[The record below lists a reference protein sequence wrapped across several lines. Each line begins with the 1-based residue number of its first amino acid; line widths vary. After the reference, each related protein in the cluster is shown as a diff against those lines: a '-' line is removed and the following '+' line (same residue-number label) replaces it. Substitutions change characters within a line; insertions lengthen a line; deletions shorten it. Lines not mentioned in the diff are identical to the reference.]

1 MKNFKAQTIDTPGV
15 IKKVSELFRGYR
27 RLILGFNTFLPEGH
41 KICDEDI
48 ERSEAAFRAAEEA
61 ARARELAA
69 QQAALARGPP
79 SGPVS
84 SNQNGGG
91 GAQGGQAAAAGGAA
105 PQHQEFDHAISYVTN
120 IKQRFS
126 TEPDTYKAFLDI
138 LHAYQKDQAKPKEQ
152 QKGIQEVLDK
162 VSKLFADHPDLLKE
176 FTYFLPD
183 AVQGQAKERLDRAAQ
198 ESIDR
203 KRRQQQMG
211 QMPQARPAAGGRGGR
226 GGRGGGRGGGGR
238 GGGMNQGGAPAY
250 GGPGGGGGGAYGRH
264 GGYDDDGLGGYGQD
278 YDPRKR
284 QSVGGGARHGGA
296 QGGDL
301 NRRPMKK
308 PRSAVLDSLHATS
321 IERYFFERAAQ
332 VLADVSPSAWGEFT
346 QCLSLYSAGVL
357 SAADLL
363 SLVSDQLEGT
373 QSSELLD
380 EFKVILSFHSTSQFA
395 NQAWAQL
402 PVTEL
407 DLSSCRRCTP
417 SYRALPASYPKLVCS
432 KRSELEKANL
442 NDEWVSVPMGSE
454 ESFVFKH
461 MRKNQ
466 YEEELFKNE
475 DQRFEMDMVI
485 EANKATLQKL
495 QPLLEEINEMKA
507 LAAGGGP
514 NGPSGQPLNRY
525 RFRLDERSLST
536 VHLAAIA
543 RIYGDHADDLLALLR
558 KHPIGAIPVI
568 HKRLEQKD
576 AEWRK
581 ARQAKIKE
589 WRPVLAANFGKA
601 LDHQREAF
609 RVRDKKL
616 VTAHALASEVVDAS
630 LVKLES
636 AQSSDSAT
644 APEDG
649 AAAAAASE
657 GGSGKAS
664 PPNTTTNAH
673 GAAGAALLGLN
684 GVTSDKELAAEL
696 SAKLARLPPGF
707 GTPKADAAAAAA
719 DSTAAHGNGNAS
731 GHLVLSLGDKA
742 LAWEAYLLVRLALA
756 KGAVSQTNSQKVLAA
771 WRELL
776 VDFFGIPWACLSHKS
791 TLPSSS
797 EASSSSSSSDVVVS
811 PEAEEAPLPVGTS
824 VICPDGWA
832 KTTAAAIATS
842 DGDTY
847 ELQLASD
854 GSIVTRPASQVW
866 AQTLPPP
873 ESPPPPLE
881 PEKKVGSARWPAAN
895 SAAAA
900 SGGADAGSSE
910 DAAAAW
916 EGYAEPLEGLG
927 EALPASRRMLVATQP
942 GFLAM
947 RLFALL
953 CERLALAKD
962 LCEKADATRVEE
974 HPLKASV
981 REEQADPEKAALAEI
996 NGTSKDLDAGS
1007 SLGLGAESKTS
1018 AADGGASGDGEA
1030 RDSSS
1035 SSAAA
1040 SSSSAGAESQG
1051 GFEGWLELLASLL
1064 GGRIDA
1070 NRYEDGCRDLV
1081 GAQAYLLST
1090 ADKVVASVVKAL
1102 QALVAD
1108 RHYTGL
1114 VKMYQW
1120 ESTQGSGGGNVQPA
1134 RYLCHAQQQLAPLPA
1149 TPGSEAYRMECDHE
1163 ARTLTIDALGFAT
1176 PAVASSP
1183 PAAASSGAAGASTAT
1198 TAPPASTSSPDDASP
1213 PLSEAGAEATEA
1225 AATATAGSAEAAH
1238 MEEATV
1244 PAMAAAA
1251 ASEVTP
1257 AFSSAVEEDEAGR

>member
-41 KICDEDI
+41 KICNEDI
-48 ERSEAAFRAAEEA
+48 ERSEAEFRAAEEA
-61 ARARELAA
+61 ARARDLAA
-69 QQAALARGPP
+69 QQAALARAPP
-79 SGPVS
+79 SAPGS
-84 SNQNGGG
+84 GNQGG
-91 GAQGGQAAAAGGAA
+91 GAAAGAAA

-203 KRRQQQMG
+203 KRRQQLG
-211 QMPQARPAAGGRGGR
+211 QMPQARPASGGRGGR
-226 GGRGGGRGGGGR
+226 GGRGGGRGSGGR
-238 GGGMNQGGAPAY
+238 GGGMNQGGGAPAY
-250 GGPGGGGGGAYGRH
+250 SAGAYGRH
-264 GGYDDDGLGGYGQD
+264 GGYEDDLGGGGGYGQE

-284 QSVGGGARHGGA
+284 QSVGGGPGARGGG

-301 NRRPMKK
+301 NRRAMKK

-357 SAADLL
+357 SGADLL
-363 SLVSDQLEGT
+363 SLVSDQLEGA

-485 EANKATLQKL
+485 ETNKATLQKL
-495 QPLLEEINEMKA
+495 QPLLDEINEMKA
-507 LAAGGGP
+507 LAGGSGP
-514 NGPSGQPLNRY
+514 NGPNGQPLNRY

-609 RVRDKKL
+609 RVKDKKL
-616 VTAHALASEVVDAS
+616 VTAHALASEVVDAA

-636 AQSSDSAT
+636 TDAT
-644 APEDG
+644 STEEG
-649 AAAAAASE
+649 VAANSSE
-657 GGSGKAS
+657 GGGNGKAS
-664 PPNTTTNAH
+664 PPTTSGANNTH

-684 GVTSDKELAAEL
+684 GVASDKELAAEL

-707 GTPKADAAAAAA
+707 GAI
-719 DSTAAHGNGNAS
+719 SESSSNGGQSAS
-731 GHLVLSLGDKA
+731 GHLVLSLEDKS
-742 LAWEAYLLVRLALA
+742 LAWDAYLLVRLALA

-776 VDFFGIPWACLSHKS
+776 VDFFGIPWACLSHKG
-791 TLPSSS
+791 TLSSSS
-797 EASSSSSSSDVVVS
+797 EASTEAVVS
-811 PEAEEAPLPVGTS
+811 PEAEEAPLPIGTS

-832 KTTAAAIATS
+832 KTTATVTNTG

-873 ESPPPPLE
+873 DAPPPPLE
-881 PEKKVGSARWPAAN
+881 PEKKGGSARWPASN
-895 SAAAA
+895 SATAATAATGAAA
-900 SGGADAGSSE
+900 EAASSE
-910 DAAAAW
+910 EAAAAW
-916 EGYAEPLEGLG
+916 EGYAEPPQGSG
-927 EALPASRRMLVATQP
+927 GNEALPKSRRMLVATQP
-942 GFLAM
+942 GFLAV

-962 LCEKADATRVEE
+962 LCEKAHATRVEE

-1007 SLGLGAESKTS
+1007 SLSLGSDSKTS
-1018 AADGGASGDGEA
+1018 TTEGGGESEAKDSASGSEP
-1030 RDSSS
+1030 
-1035 SSAAA
+1035 
-1040 SSSSAGAESQG
+1040 QG
-1051 GFEGWLELLASLL
+1051 DGFEGWLELLASLL
-1064 GGRIDA
+1064 GGRTDA
-1070 NRYEDGCRDLV
+1070 NKYEDKCRDLV

-1102 QALVAD
+1102 QVLVAD
-1108 RHYTGL
+1108 RHYLGL
-1114 VKMYQW
+1114 VKLYQW
-1120 ESTQGSGGGNVQPA
+1120 ESAQGGESGEAVQPV
-1134 RYLCHAQQQLAPLPA
+1134 RYLCHAQQQLALLPA
-1149 TPGSEAYRMECDHE
+1149 TPGFEAYRMECDHE
-1163 ARTLTIDALGFAT
+1163 ARTLTVDALGFAT
-1176 PAVASSP
+1176 AAAASSP
-1183 PAAASSGAAGASTAT
+1183 PPAAPASGSAAVVA
-1198 TAPPASTSSPDDASP
+1198 APPAGTTSAEDASP

-1225 AATATAGSAEAAH
+1225 AATAASSAAETAPMGIAAEP
-1238 MEEATV
+1238 T
-1244 PAMAAAA
+1244 AAAA
-1251 ASEVTP
+1251 ASEE
-1257 AFSSAVEEDEAGR
+1257 AAEASAMVEDETGR